1 MVDILGA
8 DGAKARLR
16 ELVAEAE
23 QALAPFGNGAAI
35 LIEGA
40 HFVADRRM

>member
-16 ELVAEAE
+16 DLVTEAE
-23 QALAPFGNGAAI
+23 QALAPFGLSAAV

-40 HFVADRRM
+40 RFVADRRM

>member
-16 ELVAEAE
+16 ELVADAE
-23 QALAPFGNGAAI
+23 QALAPFGNSAAI
-35 LIEGA
+35 LVEGA
-40 HFVADRRM
+40 RFVADRRM